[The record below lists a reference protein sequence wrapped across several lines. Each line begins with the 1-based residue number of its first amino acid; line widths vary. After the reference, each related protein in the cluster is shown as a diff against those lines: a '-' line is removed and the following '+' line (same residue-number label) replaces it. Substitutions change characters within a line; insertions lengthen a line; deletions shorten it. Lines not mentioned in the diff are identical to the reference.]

1 MAKALAQEVVAALIE
16 RKLTLATA
24 ETDTGGLIGHWITD
38 VPGCSR
44 AWVGGASPYHN
55 QPKIDL
61 IGVDRALLRA
71 HGSVS
76 GEAAAAMARGVR
88 DAFQGR
94 HRRRRNGYHG
104 GPAAAA
110 LNDQSAPFGSR
121 LPGPAS
127 APLRSA
133 ASGLRTVRGNKRLTA
148 VRALEL
154 VLAAAADSALSR
166 LSARALSAL
175 QRD

>member
-88 DAFQGR
+88 DAFQADIGVAET
-94 HRRRRNGYHG
+94 GITGPSG
-104 GPAAAA
+104 GSAERPVGTVWIAVAGPGERAAAERCVWSE
-110 LNDQSAPFGSR
+110 DR
-121 LPGPAS
+121 E
-127 APLRSA
+127 
-133 ASGLRTVRGNKRLTA
+133 GNKRLTA

-154 VLAAAADSALSR
+154 VLAAAADSA
-166 LSARALSAL
+166 
-175 QRD
+175 

>member
-1 MAKALAQEVVAALIE
+1 MAEALAQEVVAALIE

-76 GEAAAAMARGVR
+76 REAAAAMARGVR
-88 DAFQGR
+88 DALQADIGVAET
-94 HRRRRNGYHG
+94 GITGPSG
-104 GPAAAA
+104 GSAERPVGTVWIAVAGPGEHAAAECCVWSE
-110 LNDQSAPFGSR
+110 DR
-121 LPGPAS
+121 E
-127 APLRSA
+127 
-133 ASGLRTVRGNKRLTA
+133 GNKRLTA

-154 VLAAAADSALSR
+154 VLAAAADSA
-166 LSARALSAL
+166 
-175 QRD
+175 